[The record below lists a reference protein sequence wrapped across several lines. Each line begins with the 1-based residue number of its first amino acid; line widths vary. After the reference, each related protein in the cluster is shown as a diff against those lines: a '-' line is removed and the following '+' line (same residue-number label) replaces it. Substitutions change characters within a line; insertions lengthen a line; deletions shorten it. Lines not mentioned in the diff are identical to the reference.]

1 MADGLGEIKYRQ
13 FSFSICFITF
23 GFLKPQ
29 IYNIYFITLGLFL
42 SFIRLID
49 YCLWIVFRC
58 FYRKEITTCHHM
70 KGESLHSVCVR
81 VAPLRRRCKSNL
93 FIFVC
98 HCTINRFLMW
108 HVEFILYTVVYMKIT
123 TARSYHYD
131 IIHTQRVAREV
142 TFFYTSFHL
151 FSFHFICPFGFYC
164 IFC

>member
-1 MADGLGEIKYRQ
+1 
-13 FSFSICFITF
+13 
-23 GFLKPQ
+23 
-29 IYNIYFITLGLFL
+29 
-42 SFIRLID
+42 
-49 YCLWIVFRC
+49 
-58 FYRKEITTCHHM
+58 M